1 MSVGNRIRYF
11 RQKNNLKQ
19 KELGLLVGLT
29 DVSAEVRINQ
39 YESGARTPR
48 ADMIQ
53 KLADVFHISPLALI
67 DSDVYSGIGFMHTMF
82 AIEDTYDL
90 EIMRMGSDVVL
101 RFKNANVEMPN
112 PGNGPRTE
120 ETCLLEWAVE
130 YMKWQNGEISKEE
143 YDQWRYTFPD
153 SFLAEAEVKVDN
165 TEELITEE
173 RMPTL
178 LKDKISLLKREREKL

>member
-153 SFLAEAEVKVDN
+153 SFLAEAVVKVDN

>member
-11 RQKNNLKQ
+11 RQKNDLKQ

-90 EIMRMGSDVVL
+90 EVMRMGSDVVL
-101 RFKNANVEMPN
+101 RFKNANAEMLN
-112 PGNGPRTE
+112 PGSGPRTE

-153 SFLAEAEVKVDN
+153 SFLTEAEEKVDN
-165 TEELITEE
+165 TKELIMED

-178 LKDKISLLKREREKL
+178 LREKISLLKREKKKL